1 MNFRGRR
8 FETDKANGKV
18 AGVCAGLGETLNVD
32 PNVVRIGFV
41 LMALI
46 GHAFVAMLI
55 IYGALAIVGK
65 TDGVRAPGRSRG
77 RGLARAEAKS
87 RREETLDERKRAHE
101 RRMKEIDTFVA
112 GSNSKLAREIEELR
126 N

>member
-18 AGVCAGLGETLNVD
+18 AGVCAGLGETLGVD

-41 LMALI
+41 LAAVI
-46 GHAFVAMLI
+46 GHAFFAM
-55 IYGALAIVGK
+55 ALVYAVLAVMG
-65 TDGVRAPGRSRG
+65 APGRAG
-77 RGLARAEAKS
+77 RKLARAESKPRSDRA
-87 RREETLDERKRAHE
+87 LDERLRAHE
-101 RRMKEIDTFVA
+101 QRMREIDTFVA
-112 GSNSKLAREIEELR
+112 GSNSRLAREIEELR